1 MFRRFLFRL
10 ASFGKTV
17 SRSFMKILS
26 ELYLLLFYFVH
37 WKSSSLCRGGSP
49 RYKVHKIWLTVAR
62 LIGLSLVLY
71 PLWAELLHLVCIYT
85 RIDPTGWVEQPK
97 TKNKKTHKYI
107 YITEKLVSRN
117 TNLTPQ
123 VREKKMYTHK
133 RTVIPMGT

>member
-85 RIDPTGWVEQPK
+85 RIRMCHLNFLMIFGITVVTLGNFCYEQNCSFWEALW
-97 TKNKKTHKYI
+97 TKKR
-107 YITEKLVSRN
+107 RN
-117 TNLTPQ
+117 
-123 VREKKMYTHK
+123 
-133 RTVIPMGT
+133 IPNIQLSTF